1 MNDTMSDPGAIPAA
15 PKNRRVLR
23 WFVVALGV
31 VVTSIAAAYSL
42 SAWLLTQLAPRYAD
56 QLGLE
61 VFEVEAS
68 RPGLSGITIN
78 ALRLAGDGF
87 ELSAGNGTIR
97 YHWRDLVSGRIDSA
111 TFESAALTIHR
122 PESTGPNGAPTEV
135 ETLFARVPVSALRID
150 SLRLALPEID
160 FAADGH
166 LSIGTKAM
174 DFEMTGR
181 QPSIASGLRLRAALD
196 RDGSFE
202 VRLSDS
208 GTATQTG
215 ELYVGGTLRKKRI
228 DLSGNFALSDY
239 TLKLVSTLMGLPEGA
254 GSVSAV
260 FVTGLPWPI
269 PATMTARDIVATV
282 PQAQIDWEAADGKLR
297 FNDLTASLEI
307 DRTELSAKL
316 AGEVSGLINESRI
329 TATIPE
335 NYELTLG
342 DAGINGGPGL
352 VLDLRRAELDLRATL
367 SRFAIARETTTQLS
381 FDARIDGSLDGIAAA
396 GQLDAGLEIANEGEL
411 SMTGQLNYTGDITV
425 GTDSRA
431 LLIES
436 DIRLRDDTFAA
447 EGQLTTDIFDEV
459 TFAATY
465 ELASGAGS
473 LHAEDTMTFARPIA
487 AQLIAGWDTGYD
499 LDRGQVVSRL
509 ALDWETPE
517 RVAASLDL
525 DVVDAAGHYDDYLAS
540 GIATDLRLHTPDLL
554 DADEWRLESGQAQI
568 ATINVGFPITEV
580 DLEFSWVASRAAIAL
595 ATGQLLGGSAAAE
608 PFVYDSSAGSA
619 EFELTLSDLK
629 LADILALEGEDI
641 QGTGRLDGRLP
652 VAISDNGV
660 RVAGGRLQARPPGGT
675 VRLTPQFSG
684 PTGQPGLD
692 FALLALKDFNYT
704 ELGCDIDYSENGDL
718 LLGVRLN
725 GRNPEIENGR
735 PIIYNLNI
743 SENIPVLLESL
754 RLQDQVTRKIEKQVG
769 K

>member
-1 MNDTMSDPGAIPAA
+1 MNDASDTAPTRKAPG
-15 PKNRRVLR
+15 RRRALR
-23 WFVVALGV
+23 WLAVVLAVFVLFFGATYG
-31 VVTSIAAAYSL
+31 L

-56 QLGLE
+56 RLGLDVLE
-61 VFEVEAS
+61 LEAS
-68 RPGLSGITIN
+68 RPGMSGITIN
-78 ALRLAGDGF
+78 ALRLAADGF
-87 ELSAGNGTIR
+87 ELSASNGTIR
-97 YHWRDLVSGRIDSA
+97 YHLRDLLSGRIDSA
-111 TFESAALTIHR
+111 VFESAAVTIHR
-122 PESTGPNGAPTEV
+122 PESSGQDGAPTEV

-150 SLRLALPEID
+150 LLSLALPEID
-160 FAADGH
+160 FAADGQ
-166 LSIGTKAM
+166 LSIGTDAM

-202 VRLSDS
+202 ARLSDAGS
-208 GTATQTG
+208 NAETG
-215 ELYVGGTLRKKRI
+215 QLYVGGTLRENRI
-228 DLSGNFALSDY
+228 DLSGNFSLSDY
-239 TLKLVSTLMGLPEGA
+239 TLTLVSTLMGLPQGA

-282 PQAQIDWEAADGKLR
+282 PQARIDWEAADGKLR
-297 FNDLTASLEI
+297 FNDLTASLDI
-307 DRTELSAKL
+307 DRTELSARL
-316 AGEVSGLINESRI
+316 AGEVSGLINESRV
-329 TATIPE
+329 TATFPE
-335 NYELTLG
+335 NYELTVG
-342 DAGINGGPGL
+342 DASINGGPGL
-352 VLDLRRAELDLRATL
+352 MLDMRRSELDLRATL
-367 SRFAIARETTTQLS
+367 SRFALARETTTQFS
-381 FDARIDGSLDGIAAA
+381 FDARIDGSLNDIAAA
-396 GQLDAGLEIANEGEL
+396 GQLDAGLEITDDGEL
-411 SMTGQLNYTGDITV
+411 SMTGQLNYTGDISV

-436 DIRLRDDTFAA
+436 DIRLRDDTLAA
-447 EGQLTTDIFDEV
+447 EGQLTTDIFDDV
-459 TFAATY
+459 NFAAEYT
-465 ELASGAGS
+465 LASGAGS
-473 LHAEDTMTFARPIA
+473 FSAEDTMAFARPIA
-487 AQLIAGWDTGYD
+487 AQLIPGWDAGYD
-499 LDRGQVVSRL
+499 LDRGQVDSRL
-509 ALDWETPE
+509 ALAWETPE

-540 GIATDLRLHTPDLL
+540 GIAADLRLHSPDLL

-580 DLEFSWVASRAAIAL
+580 DLEFSWAGSRAAIAL
-595 ATGQLLGGSAAAE
+595 ATGQLLGGSASAE
-608 PFVYDSSAGSA
+608 PFVYDIDAGSA
-619 EFELTLSDLK
+619 ELELALSDLK

-641 QGTGRLDGRLP
+641 QGTGQLDGTLP
-652 VAISDNGV
+652 VAISNNGV

-735 PIIYNLNI
+735 PINYNLNI